1 MVGAVMSISSES
13 TKLFKNRFMELKLKN
28 IGPFSFK
35 HLTIKSA
42 KSIIIENSAGGKTT
56 IARVLNA
63 FLSGRIDRALLKT
76 QDNKNRKR
84 IRKGSAGLVFNGRKY
99 GLEISFDNDRVDK
112 IFDAEYAEY
121 LVLTENTP
129 LYGIYVSPDRMSLDF
144 LISKFVPEPVE
155 LKRLEGEMYR
165 LEKEAID
172 YDNMAKGYEDTAK
185 KYEKDLN
192 KVEEELKKIEEQL
205 TKWKEYENIKVINKK
220 KEKERELKNVKEALE
235 KYEKERKELLGKI
248 MNANYEEL
256 KLRRKE
262 IADELSSLYY
272 KRKLYEQAKEA
283 FNLIKE
289 GLTKLENAS
298 DITYELNVPLFGQLI
313 DPNAIRIFIDDCNAS
328 INEVESR
335 HAEISQK
342 IKEFEEELDRLDRTI
357 REYVS
362 AYERLQQLDVE
373 IERLERRKRD
383 LENEIAYLRRKVEEI
398 LQKEKSS
405 EDELI
410 KKYASLK
417 DINKLIA
424 RRNELLKEKEK
435 LKTYIRDFRE
445 AAERAR
451 RQKEQNKEINRKYEE
466 IKRKYNS
473 LNYKWKKEKRIF
485 RDTFKEAFREAF
497 KNISIPDFDP
507 EEMKIYRPPH
517 TYSQSERLYMTIAYQ
532 YALVKALSKL
542 GKQIPLVVIDLIA
555 SLDSKY
561 LKEILRLY
569 KESEFNVILF
579 KTRTGNEIIG
589 DYDIN
594 EYFKGIEE
602 E

>member
-1 MVGAVMSISSES
+1 MKVVGAAGGDMSINSES
-13 TKLFKNRFMELKLKN
+13 AKTFKNRFMELKLKD

-84 IRKGSAGLVFNGRKY
+84 IRKGSAELIFNGRKY
-99 GLEISFDNDRVDK
+99 RLEITFDSDRVDK

-121 LVLTENTP
+121 LVLTEITP

-144 LISKFVPEPVE
+144 LVTKFVPESIE
-155 LKRLEGEMYR
+155 LRKLEGGLYR
-165 LEKEAID
+165 LKSESVD
-172 YDNMAKGYEDTAK
+172 YDKMIKGYEETAK
-185 KYEKDLN
+185 KYEEDLA

-205 TKWKEYENIKVINKK
+205 AKWKEYENIKVINKK

-313 DPNAIRIFIDDCNAS
+313 DPDAIRTFINDCNAS
-328 INEVESR
+328 INEVVSR
-335 HAEISQK
+335 HAEISQR
-342 IKEFEEELDRLDRTI
+342 IKELEEELDRLDRTI

-373 IERLERRKRD
+373 IGGLERRKRD
-383 LENEIAYLRRKVEEI
+383 LENEVAYLQRKVEEI
-398 LQKEKSS
+398 LQKEGGT
-405 EDELI
+405 EDKLI
-410 KKYASLK
+410 KRYASLE
-417 DINKLIA
+417 DINKLMA
-424 RRNELLKEKEK
+424 RKNELLKEKEE
-435 LKTYIRDFRE
+435 L
-445 AAERAR
+445 
-451 RQKEQNKEINRKYEE
+451 
-466 IKRKYNS
+466 
-473 LNYKWKKEKRIF
+473 
-485 RDTFKEAFREAF
+485 
-497 KNISIPDFDP
+497 
-507 EEMKIYRPPH
+507 
-517 TYSQSERLYMTIAYQ
+517 
-532 YALVKALSKL
+532 
-542 GKQIPLVVIDLIA
+542 
-555 SLDSKY
+555 
-561 LKEILRLY
+561 
-569 KESEFNVILF
+569 
-579 KTRTGNEIIG
+579 
-589 DYDIN
+589 
-594 EYFKGIEE
+594 
-602 E
+602 